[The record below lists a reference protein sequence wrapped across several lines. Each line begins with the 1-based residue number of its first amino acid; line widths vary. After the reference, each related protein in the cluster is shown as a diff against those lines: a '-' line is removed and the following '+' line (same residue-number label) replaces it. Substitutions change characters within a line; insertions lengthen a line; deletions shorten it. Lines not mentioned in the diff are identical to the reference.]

1 MKRSLAV
8 GTAAVGLL
16 ALALGACSSGG
27 GASTATDGTSGAAT
41 AAAGAGGSG
50 SCTNKIVHADA
61 KQVTVWAWYPAFEQV
76 VDLFNNSHTDLQIC
90 WSNAGQGNDEYTKFS
105 TAVEAGSGAPD
116 VVMLETEVLSSFTIR
131 NALVDLSKYG
141 AADVKKNY
149 SDGVW
154 KDVTSGDAVYAIP
167 VDGGPMGMLYRKDL
181 FDKAGI
187 TTPPTTWDEFAAD
200 AQKMR
205 DSGSK
210 ALFTDFPTNGR
221 AYLQALFAQK
231 GSAPYV
237 YDAAKPTDVSIK
249 LNDQGSKD
257 VMKYWQGLVDKG
269 LVGTDDAFTTDYN
282 TKLVDGSYAVYLAAA
297 WGPGY
302 LSGLSGTDPTAVWQ
316 AAPIPQWDA
325 SSPVQINWGGSTFA
339 VTSQAK
345 DPAAAATVAKE
356 VFGTEA
362 AWKVGIEK
370 GALFPLWKPI
380 LESDYFTNLAY
391 PFFGGQ
397 KINQDVFLKASQGYK
412 GFTWSPFQN
421 FAYDKLTEEA
431 NAAIVQK
438 TKSTDDAIDNLQ
450 KTVVDYAKAQGFAVK

>member
-1 MKRSLAV
+1 MRRYDDPVEVRKGMVGSQEAPEQFLWRGRLWKVRDVLAHWV
-8 GTAAVGLL
+8 ETGPWWQ
-16 ALALGACSSGG
+16 SSG
-27 GASTATDGTSGAAT
+27 
-41 AAAGAGGSG
+41 
-50 SCTNKIVHADA
+50 V
-61 KQVTVWAWYPAFEQV
+61 Q
-76 VDLFNNSHTDLQIC
+76 
-90 WSNAGQGNDEYTKFS
+90 
-105 TAVEAGSGAPD
+105 AV
-116 VVMLETEVLSSFTIR
+116 
-131 NALVDLSKYG
+131 
-141 AADVKKNY
+141 
-149 SDGVW
+149 
-154 KDVTSGDAVYAIP
+154 
-167 VDGGPMGMLYRKDL
+167 
-181 FDKAGI
+181 
-187 TTPPTTWDEFAAD
+187 
-200 AQKMR
+200 
-205 DSGSK
+205 
-210 ALFTDFPTNGR
+210 
-221 AYLQALFAQK
+221 
-231 GSAPYV
+231 
-237 YDAAKPTDVSIK
+237 
-249 LNDQGSKD
+249 
-257 VMKYWQGLVDKG
+257 
-269 LVGTDDAFTTDYN
+269 VGTDDAFTTDYN

-450 KTVVDYAKAQGFAVK
+450 NTVVDYAKAQGFAVK